1 MLQGVPFQHHWSE
14 NTTSMTK
21 KDYEMDEQT
30 SVLVG
35 SAPLV

>member
-1 MLQGVPFQHHWSE
+1 
-14 NTTSMTK
+14 MTK